1 MQSQFFMKNPV
12 SLLLFAMSLFIT
24 ALASGSNGNC
34 YYVGNEREAVLV
46 DVGICCREVE
56 KRMRR
61 LGLSMAKV
69 KAVFVSH
76 EHSDHIKVLRVLAK
90 KYTLPV
96 FITKPTLQNGRLF
109 LDKHL
114 IVSYTAKE
122 PITIGEL
129 LITAFPK
136 LHDAADPYSFVVS
149 CRGINVGVFTD
160 IGTACENLVHHFSTC
175 HAAFLESNYDE
186 HMLEVGGY
194 PYYLKKRISGENG
207 HLSNKQALELFTS
220 HRPAYMSHLFLSHL
234 SKNNNCP
241 KLVGELFNSYAGN
254 VKIVVASREQET
266 AVFKIESMREENKK
280 PLYNLGLQMQLFAS

>member
-1 MQSQFFMKNPV
+1 MFFTSPTFFHQIPV
-12 SLLLFAMSLFIT
+12 SLLFAMSLFTT

-61 LGLSMAKV
+61 LGLSMSKL

-76 EHSDHIKVLRVLAK
+76 EHNDHIKGLRVLAK
-90 KYTLPV
+90 KYSLPV

-122 PITIGEL
+122 PVTIGEL
-129 LITAFPK
+129 LITAFSK

-160 IGTACENLVHHFSTC
+160 IGRACKNLVHHFSTC

-194 PYYLKKRISGENG
+194 PYYLKKRISGEKG
-207 HLSNKQALELFTS
+207 HLSNRQALEIFIG
-220 HRPAYMSHLFLSHL
+220 HRPEYMTHLFLSHL

-241 KLVGELFNSYAGN
+241 TLVRELFDSHAGD
-254 VKIVVASREQET
+254 VKIVVASREEET
-266 AVFKIESMREENKK
+266 AVYRIELSTTEEKHQSTK
-280 PLYNLGLQMQLFAS
+280 ARQLVLEL